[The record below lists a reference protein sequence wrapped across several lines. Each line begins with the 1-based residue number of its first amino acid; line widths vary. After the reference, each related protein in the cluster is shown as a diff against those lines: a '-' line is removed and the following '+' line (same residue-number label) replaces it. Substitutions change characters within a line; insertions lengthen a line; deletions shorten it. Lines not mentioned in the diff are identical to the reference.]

1 MKVIKNSEFIKSDMI
16 EALTML
22 GFDYVEMNFY
32 RRIETLKDGS
42 QLIIYCEIY
51 DDCVNVN
58 VYKDTEELDTQ
69 TFKWPIKFIDYVEKL
84 LKSYNIESIELV
96 PFDAKTKICG
106 MTNVYART
114 NSRDF
119 ADKLIRVKSSNIWS
133 YAFQPRNDKIGD
145 MLIQFKNKQ
154 GGPADIYMYYNVPSS
169 LWRRFVAAPS
179 KGHFM
184 WEFIRHVFKYSK
196 LTGDK
201 KTKLANGI

>member
-1 MKVIKNSEFIKSDMI
+1 MKVTKNSEFIKSDMI

-69 TFKWPIKFIDYVEKL
+69 TFKWPIKFIDYIEKL
-84 LKSYNIESIELV
+84 LKSYNIDSIELV

-114 NSRDF
+114 NSRDL